1 MAKFLYIY
9 HGGKKPDSQEE
20 IDKIMQEWGAWFGS
34 MGDAVVDGGNPVGLS
49 HTVISD
55 GSIVDNGG
63 SNPVSGYSIVTA
75 DSQDNATRMAQEC
88 PILKSGGSVE
98 VAEIINM

>member
-20 IDKIMQEWGAWFGS
+20 MDKIMQEWGAWFGS

-49 HTVISD
+49 HTVNSD

-75 DSQDNATRMAQEC
+75 ETQDDATRMAQGC